1 MSLKQVYGFN
11 KLFKRV
17 DINNFFFYSFE
28 RLQGQGFQWELNQEL
43 VLIVMP

>member
-1 MSLKQVYGFN
+1 MSLKQFMV
-11 KLFKRV
+11 L
-17 DINNFFFYSFE
+17 INYLKGLILTPFFYSFE